1 MLRAP
6 LSNARVAHARA
17 AHGIALPLLMVVLAT
32 VPVPAAAPRL
42 AQAAEHR
49 RTDARTGLLEVPVE
63 ELVAAVRHKDRA
75 EIGRVAERIG
85 PARLASALRRPDPLT
100 VNAAMAGLLEI
111 PGRARLLSALTDL
124 VTAGDAFFMAAAFH
138 TMGEILAPLTAADLD
153 EWEIPPDVVHAAC
166 AAMRNT
172 LALPASSTANRLA
185 ALDAMADASAACATV
200 VSPPDLLG
208 LLQDPNPAIRR
219 AAALMLRPQQRL
231 ATGGFASGIRDIDKS
246 VVGAS
251 VAALCELIALRGG
264 ALAVPGGAREPIWE
278 QTRQTA
284 RRIINAPDTSADDAV
299 QMLDC
304 LDPTL
309 ASDRQLLQRIRERRR
324 TPIGDRAAELLGQ
337 H

>member
-1 MLRAP
+1 MPRAS
-6 LSNARVAHARA
+6 LARF
-17 AHGIALPLLMVVLAT
+17 ALTQAPVVTAIVLALA
-32 VPVPAAAPRL
+32 PPSPIGFGARPAS
-42 AQAAEHR
+42 AAEHR
-49 RTDARTGLLEVPVE
+49 RVDARTGLLEVPVD
-63 ELVAAVRHKDRA
+63 ELVVAVRHKDRA
-75 EIGRVAERIG
+75 EIGRIAERLG
-85 PARLASALRRPDPLT
+85 PARLAQALRRPDPPT
-100 VNAAMAGLLEI
+100 VNAAMVGLLAI

-124 VTAGDAFFMAAAFH
+124 VAGGDPGFTATALH
-138 TMGEILAPLTAADLD
+138 TMGEILAPLTASDLD
-153 EWEIPPDVVHAAC
+153 DWEIPPDVVHTAC

-172 LALPASSTANRLA
+172 LALPANSTVNRLA
-185 ALDAMADASAACATV
+185 AIDAMADASAACATV
-200 VSPPDLLG
+200 VPPPDLAA

-251 VAALCELIALRGG
+251 VAALCELIAVRGG
-264 ALAVPGGAREPIWE
+264 PAAVPASAREPIWE

-309 ASDRQLLQRIRERRR
+309 ASDRQMLLRIRERRR
-324 TPIGDRAAELLGQ
+324 TPIGDRAAEVLGQ
-337 H
+337 K